1 MEWIGRMFCN
11 YYYEHIY
18 RHYFFRINTVS
29 NVVKHWK
36 LQRYSAIANLI
47 LALWL
52 AISVIC
58 IQNNS
63 FQETISWLKSPIN
76 ALFLSMFF
84 ITSFLHMSLG
94 LQVVIED
101 YISNKLLRKRLI
113 VTIKSLSWLLV
124 ILSILLILKIIIFN

>member
-1 MEWIGRMFCN
+1 MS
-11 YYYEHIY
+11 
-18 RHYFFRINTVS
+18 T
-29 NVVKHWK
+29 VVKHWK

-52 AISVIC
+52 AVSVIC

-63 FQETISWLKSPIN
+63 FQDTISWFKSPIN
-76 ALFLSMFF
+76 AFFLSMFF

-94 LQVVIED
+94 LQVVTED
-101 YISNKLLRKRLI
+101 YISNILLRKKLI
-113 VTIKSLSWLLV
+113 VLIKSFSWLLV

>member
-1 MEWIGRMFCN
+1 M
-11 YYYEHIY
+11 
-18 RHYFFRINTVS
+18 S

-36 LQRYSAIANLI
+36 LQRYSAVANLI

-52 AISVIC
+52 AISVLC

-63 FQETISWLKSPIN
+63 FQETISWVKFPLN
-76 ALFLSMFF
+76 AIFLSMFF

-94 LQVVIED
+94 LQVVTED

-113 VTIKSLSWLLV
+113 VTIKRLSWLLV

>member
-1 MEWIGRMFCN
+1 M
-11 YYYEHIY
+11 
-18 RHYFFRINTVS
+18 S

-36 LQRYSAIANLI
+36 LQRYSAIANLV

-101 YISNKLLRKRLI
+101 YISNILLRKKLI
-113 VTIKSLSWLLV
+113 VSIKSFSWLLV

>member
-1 MEWIGRMFCN
+1 M
-11 YYYEHIY
+11 
-18 RHYFFRINTVS
+18 S

-47 LALWL
+47 LAFWL
-52 AISVIC
+52 AISILC

-63 FQETISWLKSPIN
+63 FQETISWVKSPLN
-76 ALFLSMFF
+76 AIFLSIFF

-101 YISNKLLRKRLI
+101 YISNILLRKRLI
-113 VTIKSLSWLLV
+113 VVIKSLSWSLV
-124 ILSILLILKIIIFN
+124 TLSILLILKIVILN